1 MTEIIFCI
9 FIAYGGMFLTY
20 MVTNA
25 VAMIGFGYEIDA
37 TNEYMG
43 LLLWC
48 ALFLW
53 MIVLSIILLVR
64 RHKTIKRIEQQINC
78 DQQIISK
85 KKKPFYWIG
94 KRLALCIVELMSTPF
109 LVILTH
115 WGVEAMEKS
124 SFINNSFIGEYL
136 LFFVSMI
143 GVGIYAL
150 PLVATYFAIFKK
162 DNNSQTNKEKINIT
176 QK

>member
-1 MTEIIFCI
+1 MNLILCVL
-9 FIAYGGMFLTY
+9 IAYGGMFLMY
-20 MVTNA
+20 MAMNA

-37 TNEYMG
+37 INEYMG
-43 LLLWC
+43 LLLWG

-53 MIVLSIILLVR
+53 MVVLSIILLVR
-64 RHKTIKRIEQQINC
+64 KHKTIKLMDRQINC
-78 DQQIISK
+78 DQQIISRK
-85 KKKPFYWIG
+85 KNPFCWVGKK
-94 KRLALCIVELMSTPF
+94 LAVCIVGYMSTPF
-109 LVILTH
+109 LIILTH
-115 WGVEAMEKS
+115 FGTEVMEKS

-150 PLVATYFAIFKK
+150 PPVATYFAIFKK
-162 DNNSQTNKEKINIT
+162 DGNSQIDKEELNTK

>member
-1 MTEIIFCI
+1 MNLILCVL
-9 FIAYGGMFLTY
+9 IAYGGMFLMY
-20 MVTNA
+20 MAMNA

-37 TNEYMG
+37 INEYMG
-43 LLLWC
+43 LLLWG

-53 MIVLSIILLVR
+53 MVVLSIILLVR
-64 RHKTIKRIEQQINC
+64 KHKTIKHMEQQSNC
-78 DQQIISK
+78 NQQIISR
-85 KKKPFYWIG
+85 KKKPFCWIG
-94 KRLALCIVELMSTPF
+94 KRLALCVVGLMSTPF
-109 LVILTH
+109 LTILTDL
-115 WGVEAMEKS
+115 GTEIMEKS

-150 PLVATYFAIFKK
+150 PPVATYFAIFKK
-162 DNNSQTNKEKINIT
+162 DGNSQIDKEELSTK

>member
-9 FIAYGGMFLTY
+9 FIAYGGMFLMY

-43 LLLWC
+43 LLLWS

-53 MIVLSIILLVR
+53 MVVLSIILLVR
-64 RHKTIKRIEQQINC
+64 KHKTVKRIEQLINC
-78 DQQIISK
+78 DQQSIGR
-85 KKKPFYWIG
+85 KKKPFCWIG
-94 KRLALCIVELMSTPF
+94 KRLAFCIVGLMSTPF
-109 LVILTH
+109 LTILTH
-115 WGVEAMEKS
+115 WGIKAMEKS

-150 PLVATYFAIFKK
+150 PLIATYFAIFKK
-162 DNNSQTNKEKINIT
+162 DDNLQINREELNAK